1 MADDAKAQDKA
12 PAAKEAPAAKAEHD
26 PHGGAEHYEV
36 VSEYR
41 IGEGPPP
48 LPLIVAFVLIVIWA
62 SISWV
67 PFFGY

>member
-1 MADDAKAQDKA
+1 MADESPVKQSQTK
-12 PAAKEAPAAKAEHD
+12 PPKQEAVVDTE
-26 PHGGAEHYEV
+26 EHYEV

-48 LPLIVAFVLIVIWA
+48 LFLVIAFIFIVIWA
-62 SISWV
+62 MFSWI

>member
-1 MADDAKAQDKA
+1 MADQVANDVTTKDS
-12 PAAKEAPAAKAEHD
+12 ED
-26 PHGGAEHYEV
+26 HYEE

-48 LPLIVAFVLIVIWA
+48 MFLVLAFMFVVLWA
-62 SISWV
+62 LFSWI

>member
-1 MADDAKAQDKA
+1 MADDAPVKSAPGKPAA
-12 PAAKEAPAAKAEHD
+12 PAAEEEP
-26 PHGGAEHYEV
+26 HYEE

-48 LPLIVAFVLIVIWA
+48 LFLILFFCFVITWA
-62 SISWV
+62 CFAWI

>member
-1 MADDAKAQDKA
+1 MADDAPVKAADPLKTSE
-12 PAAKEAPAAKAEHD
+12 AAADEP
-26 PHGGAEHYEV
+26 HYEE

-48 LPLIVAFVLIVIWA
+48 LFLVLFFCFVVCWA
-62 SISWV
+62 MFSWI

>member
-1 MADDAKAQDKA
+1 MADDNKGA
-12 PAAKEAPAAKAEHD
+12 PSAAT
-26 PHGGAEHYEV
+26 EHYEE

-48 LPLIVAFVLIVIWA
+48 LPLIVAFALIVLWA
-62 SISWV
+62 TFSWI

>member
-1 MADDAKAQDKA
+1 MPEEI
-12 PAAKEAPAAKAEHD
+12 PATKTAMPTKEPAKES
-26 PHGGAEHYEV
+26 AEHYEV

-48 LPLIVAFVLIVIWA
+48 LFLVIAFIFIVLWA
-62 SISWV
+62 LFSWI